1 MPGIE
6 KRIAVLEDFR
16 KQAEFDDL
24 HTAYERCINL
34 AKKAESSDLYLE
46 RLPRPKR
53 NYMQINQVKE
63 QVKTY
68 LCAANYTEALMEL
81 ASLRSPVD
89 QFFDQVMIMD
99 KDEQI
104 RQNRLAL
111 LKQIIDLFASF
122 ADFSQIVIDC

>member
-1 MPGIE
+1 
-6 KRIAVLEDFR
+6 
-16 KQAEFDDL
+16 
-24 HTAYERCINL
+24 
-34 AKKAESSDLYLE
+34 
-46 RLPRPKR
+46 
-53 NYMQINQVKE
+53 
-63 QVKTY
+63 
-68 LCAANYTEALMEL
+68 MEL